1 MKKYKQILALALV
14 LMLTMTLFACNK
26 EENKE
31 ANKETKETTEAIDKT
46 ENTEETKTEDTEET
60 ESEVKEE
67 TAELPQDALEVE
79 IKKAEALDDKY
90 ENAYALLDTADEANK
105 VKYDELYPNDPYKLD
120 IELKEADEA
129 NKANYI
135 SLLDDIIKMDRK
147 LDEATPDNPYDT
159 NRNKGEKVLTEILLA
174 TEEGK
179 DPIFYANRDLYKFLA
194 LELETGDDLKLK
206 DWTIAADETRNVI
219 LGYNQKDRYELGKT
233 YEIDYFGNKL
243 KIMPV
248 GVAKEGAKYVNG
260 NGDEISLDNTIIAA
274 LNYDDSKALL
284 NDDECKSLVDSAV
297 IISPEADKAMYL
309 GNYLRG
315 EYKIVRIIDLVK

>member
-31 ANKETKETTEAIDKT
+31 TEEKTEAIDKT
-46 ENTEETKTEDTEET
+46 EKTEETETEET
-60 ESEVKEE
+60 ESETTE

-79 IKKAEALDDKY
+79 IKEAQALDEKY

-105 VKYDELYPNDPYKLD
+105 AKYDELYPNDPYKLD
-120 IELKEADEA
+120 IELNEAEEP

-135 SLLDDIIKMDRK
+135 SLLDNIIKMDRK
-147 LDEATPDNPYDT
+147 LDEATPENPYDT
-159 NRNKGEKVLTEILLA
+159 ARNKGEKVLTEILA

-309 GNYLRG
+309 GNYIRG
-315 EYKIVRIIDLVK
+315 EYKAVHLSDLVK

>member
-31 ANKETKETTEAIDKT
+31 TEEKTEAIDKT
-46 ENTEETKTEDTEET
+46 DKTEETKTEET
-60 ESEVKEE
+60 ESEATE

-79 IKKAEALDDKY
+79 IKKAQALDEKY
-90 ENAYALLDTADEANK
+90 ENAYALLDTAEEANK
-105 VKYDELYPNDPYKLD
+105 AKYDELYPNDPYKLD
-120 IELKEADEA
+120 IELNEAEEL

-135 SLLDDIIKMDRK
+135 SLLDNIIKMDRK
-147 LDEATPDNPYDT
+147 LAEATPENPYDT
-159 NRNKGEKVLTEILLA
+159 ARNKGEKVLTGILS
-174 TEEGK
+174 TEDGK
-179 DPIFYANRDLYKFLA
+179 DPIFYANRDLYKFLG
-194 LELETGDDLKLK
+194 LELETGEDLKLK

-284 NDDECKSLVDSAV
+284 SDDECKSLVDSAV

-309 GNYLRG
+309 GNYMRG
-315 EYKIVRIIDLVK
+315 AYKAVRLSDLVK

>member
-31 ANKETKETTEAIDKT
+31 VNKETTETTDKT
-46 ENTEETKTEDTEET
+46 ENTEETKTENTEET
-60 ESEVKEE
+60 ESEATE
-67 TAELPQDALEVE
+67 TAELPQDALSVE

-90 ENAYALLDTADEANK
+90 ENAYALLDTADEVNK
-105 VKYDELYPNDPYKLD
+105 AKYGELYPNDPYKLD
-120 IELKEADEA
+120 IELQEADEP

-135 SLLDDIIKMDRK
+135 SLLDNIIKMDRK
-147 LDEATPDNPYDT
+147 LAEATPENPYDT
-159 NRNKGEKVLTEILLA
+159 ARNKGEKVLTGILS
-174 TEEGK
+174 TEDGK
-179 DPIFYANRDLYKFLA
+179 DPIFYANRDLYKFLG

-206 DWTIAADETRNVI
+206 DWSVAADETRNVI

-233 YEIDYFGNKL
+233 YEINYFGNKL
-243 KIMPV
+243 KVIPV
-248 GVAKEGAKYVNG
+248 GVAKEGTKYVNG
-260 NGDEISLDNTIIAA
+260 NGEEITLDNTIIAA

-309 GNYLRG
+309 GNYIRG
-315 EYKIVRIIDLVK
+315 AYKAVRLSDLVK

>member
-31 ANKETKETTEAIDKT
+31 TKETKETTEVTDKT
-46 ENTEETKTEDTEET
+46 ENTEETNTEET
-60 ESEVKEE
+60 ETENTEE
-67 TAELPQDALEVE
+67 TAELPQDALSVE

-105 VKYDELYPNDPYKLD
+105 AKYDELYPNDPYKLD
-120 IELKEADEA
+120 IELNEADEP

-135 SLLDDIIKMDRK
+135 SLLDNIIKMDRK
-147 LDEATPDNPYDT
+147 LAEATPENPYDT
-159 NRNKGEKVLTEILLA
+159 ARNKGEKVLTGILS
-174 TEEGK
+174 TEDGK
-179 DPIFYANRDLYKFLA
+179 DPIFYANRDLYKFLG

-206 DWTIAADETRNVI
+206 DWSIAADETRNVI

-233 YEIDYFGNKL
+233 YEINYFGNKL
-243 KIMPV
+243 KVIPV

-309 GNYLRG
+309 GNYIRG
-315 EYKIVRIIDLVK
+315 AYKAVHLSDLISQ

>member
-1 MKKYKQILALALV
+1 MKKYKSILALALV

-31 ANKETKETTEAIDKT
+31 ANKETTETTDK
-46 ENTEETKTEDTEET
+46 TKTETTEET
-60 ESEVKEE
+60 ETENTEE
-67 TAELPQDALEVE
+67 TAELPQDALSVE
-79 IKKAEALDDKY
+79 IKKAEALDEKY

-105 VKYDELYPNDPYKLD
+105 AKYDELYPNDPYKLD
-120 IELKEADEA
+120 IELNEAEEP

-135 SLLDDIIKMDRK
+135 SLLDNIIKMDRK
-147 LDEATPDNPYDT
+147 LAEATPENPYDT
-159 NRNKGEKVLTEILLA
+159 KRNKGEKVLTGILS
-174 TEEGK
+174 TEDGK
-179 DPIFYANRDLYKFLA
+179 DPIFYANRDLYKFLG

-206 DWTIAADETRNVI
+206 DWSIAADETRNII

-233 YEIDYFGNKL
+233 YEINYFGNKL
-243 KIMPV
+243 KVIPV

-274 LNYDDSKALL
+274 LNYDDSKAML

-297 IISPEADKAMYL
+297 IISPEADKVMYL
-309 GNYLRG
+309 GNYIRG
-315 EYKIVRIIDLVK
+315 EYKAVHLSDLILR

>member
-1 MKKYKQILALALV
+1 MKKYKSILALALV

-31 ANKETKETTEAIDKT
+31 TKETTEVTDKT
-46 ENTEETKTEDTEET
+46 ENTEETKTEET
-60 ESEVKEE
+60 ETENTEE
-67 TAELPQDALEVE
+67 TAELPQDALSVE

-105 VKYDELYPNDPYKLD
+105 AKYDELYPNDPYKLD
-120 IELKEADEA
+120 IELNEADES

-135 SLLDDIIKMDRK
+135 SLLDNIIKMDRK
-147 LDEATPDNPYDT
+147 LDEATPENPYDT
-159 NRNKGEKVLTEILLA
+159 KRNKGEKVLTGILS
-174 TEEGK
+174 TEDGR
-179 DPIFYANRDLYKFLA
+179 DPIFYANRDLYKFLG

-206 DWTIAADETRNVI
+206 DWSIAADETRNVI

-233 YEIDYFGNKL
+233 YEINYFGNKL
-243 KIMPV
+243 KVIPV

-260 NGDEISLDNTIIAA
+260 NGDEILLDNTIIAA

-315 EYKIVRIIDLVK
+315 SYKAVHLSDLVK

>member
-26 EENKE
+26 QENKE
-31 ANKETKETTEAIDKT
+31 TEEKTEAIDKT
-46 ENTEETKTEDTEET
+46 EKTEEAKTEET
-60 ESEVKEE
+60 ENTEE
-67 TAELPQDALEVE
+67 TAELPQDALKVE
-79 IKKAEALDDKY
+79 IKKAEALDEKY

-105 VKYDELYPNDPYKLD
+105 AKYDELYPNDPYKLD
-120 IELKEADEA
+120 IELNEAEEP

-135 SLLDDIIKMDRK
+135 SLLDNIIKMDRK
-147 LDEATPDNPYDT
+147 LAEATPENPYDT
-159 NRNKGEKVLTEILLA
+159 ARNKGEKVLTGILS
-174 TEEGK
+174 TEDGK
-179 DPIFYANRDLYKFLA
+179 DQIFYANRDLYKFLG

-206 DWTIAADETRNVI
+206 DWSIAADETRNVI

-233 YEIDYFGNKL
+233 YEINYFGNKL
-243 KIMPV
+243 KVIPV

-274 LNYDDSKALL
+274 LNYDDSKAML

-309 GNYLRG
+309 GNYIRGAYKAVHLSDLILR
-315 EYKIVRIIDLVK
+315 

>member
-31 ANKETKETTEAIDKT
+31 TEEKTEAIDKT
-46 ENTEETKTEDTEET
+46 EKTEET
-60 ESEVKEE
+60 ESEATE

-79 IKKAEALDDKY
+79 IKKAQALDEKY
-90 ENAYALLDTADEANK
+90 ENAYALLDTVEEANK
-105 VKYDELYPNDPYKLD
+105 AKYDELYPNDPYKLD

-135 SLLDDIIKMDRK
+135 SLLDNIIKMDRK
-147 LDEATPDNPYDT
+147 LDEATPENPYDT
-159 NRNKGEKVLTEILLA
+159 KRNKGEKVLTEIIT

-243 KIMPV
+243 KIIPV

-309 GNYLRG
+309 GNYMRG
-315 EYKIVRIIDLVK
+315 EYRAVRLGDLLK